1 VKFLPLILILVA
13 LVAVMSG
20 SAQRGLRAG
29 QSILFVI
36 AGLIVMVLLF
46 SLINDQA

>member
-1 VKFLPLILILVA
+1 MKFLPLILILVA

-20 SAQRGLRAG
+20 SAQRGLRTG
-29 QSILFVI
+29 RSMLLVI

-46 SLINDQA
+46 SLLNDRA